1 MELNDNK
8 KLDMS
13 SAGTASP
20 REREGPECKKA
31 RLMNEPQTLDEHAK
45 AMKVAGFSLSAIEEM
60 RNRAEEDSNS
70 QTLDQ
75 QLRHFQVLDEVNSNS
90 DDEDGKCKKMPKKH
104 DLLNKHVDSPN
115 AEFVILFY
123 AGMNKSNKTKVR
135 FSMVRGHVAY
145 H

>member
-1 MELNDNK
+1 
-8 KLDMS
+8 MS
-13 SAGTASP
+13 PGATASP

-31 RLMNEPQTLDEHAK
+31 RLMNESQTLDEHAK

-104 DLLNKHVDSPN
+104 DLLNKHVDRPN
-115 AEFVILFY
+115 EEFVILFY
-123 AGMNKSNKTKVR
+123 AGMKKSKKTKVR

>member
-8 KLDMS
+8 KVDMS
-13 SAGTASP
+13 SGATASP

-31 RLMNEPQTLDEHAK
+31 RLMNESQTLDEHAK

-90 DDEDGKCKKMPKKH
+90 DDEDGKCNKMPKIH
-104 DLLNKHVDSPN
+104 DLLNKHVDRPN